1 MKPLIVITGPNA
13 VGKTDHAIRLC
24 KIFGG
29 AIVSAD
35 SRQVY
40 QHLDVGS
47 GKAGADDSV
56 SEKTKG
62 SWVVN
67 GVRIYM
73 YDVVP
78 ASHLFTVKEYIERA
92 RPILSD
98 LWDRETVPFVVG
110 GTWLYIKALVGGL
123 DTAGIPPNRRLRRQ
137 LERMSVEKLQTI
149 LIDWNRARFDVM
161 NHSDQSN
168 PRRLMRV
175 IEIAQSATKPTSFEP
190 LPVKPLYIGLTAPF
204 PILNKKIYDRLMIR
218 LPAII
223 AEAKKARGTII
234 DDSRFEELGMEYRY
248 ALRHIKGELDEGE
261 MAAHAFRAIKIF
273 AKRQIAFMRTN
284 KETQWFD
291 VTDTATPDTLKRLVE
306 RYVHAQQS

>member
-13 VGKTDHAIRLC
+13 IGKTDHAIALC

-47 GKAGADDSV
+47 GKAGTSDVV
-56 SEKTKG
+56 SKKTKG

-67 GVRIYM
+67 GVVIYM

-78 ASHLFTVKEYIERA
+78 PSHLFTVKEYIERA

-98 LWDRETVPFVVG
+98 LWDKGTVPFVVG
-110 GTWLYIKALVGGL
+110 GTWLYIKALIGGL

-137 LERMSVEKLQTI
+137 LERMSVKTLQAA
-149 LIDWNRARFDVM
+149 LITWNRARFEAM

-190 LPVKPLYIGLTAPF
+190 LPVTPLYIGLTAPL
-204 PILNKKIYDRLMIR
+204 PVLNKRIYDRLISR

-223 AEAKKARGTII
+223 EEVKKARGTIL
-234 DDSRFEELGMEYRY
+234 DDSRLEELGMEYRY
-248 ALRHIKGELDEGE
+248 ALRHITGEVGE
-261 MAAHAFRAIKIF
+261 NEMVAQAFRAIKLF
-273 AKRQIAFMRTN
+273 ATRQFIFMRTN
-284 KETQWFD
+284 KEMQWLD
-291 VTDTATPDTLKRLVE
+291 VTDDATPDTLKNMIE
-306 RYVHAQQS
+306 RYLTHAA